1 MSNPICTP
9 RMATATVALLA
20 AVLFPGGFAQDVDP
34 VALLAGPFAR
44 EVKMRLEL
52 PEPEQQAYA
61 QILQQALRQAGIHE
75 LGPQYV
81 LMVDR
86 SSAVQAV
93 FIYWLAS
100 ERVARFVGAAPASTG
115 RPGTYDHFYTPLGV
129 FAHTPANMD
138 FRAEGTRND
147 QGIRG
152 YGVKGMRVYDF
163 GWVEA
168 ERGWGPHG
176 TSLMRLQVHA
186 TDPDLLEK
194 FLGNERSKGCIRIPA
209 TLNTFIDRY
218 GLLDADYEAE
228 VKEGRQLWVLRPD
241 REQTP
246 WPGRYLVVVDS
257 GRTARPN
264 WVTVILSSASPSIS
278 PESSDKC

>member
-1 MSNPICTP
+1 
-9 RMATATVALLA
+9 MAALLA
-20 AVLFPGGFAQDVDP
+20 AAVFLTSAWASELDP

-52 PEPEQQAYA
+52 PAPEQQAYA
-61 QILQQALRQAGIHE
+61 QLLQHALAQAGMHE
-75 LGPQYV
+75 LAPQYV
-81 LMVDR
+81 LLVDR
-86 SSAVQAV
+86 SAAVQAI

-100 ERVARFVGAAPASTG
+100 ERVAYFVGAAPASTG

-129 FAHTPANMD
+129 FAHTLANMD

-168 ERGWGPHG
+168 ERGWGPPG

-194 FLGNERSKGCIRIPA
+194 YLGHQRSKGCIRIPA

-241 REQTP
+241 REPTP

-257 GRTARPN
+257 ERATRPI
-264 WVTVILSSASPSIS
+264 WSTVSLESVSPSRSIRGS
-278 PESSDKC
+278 VNC